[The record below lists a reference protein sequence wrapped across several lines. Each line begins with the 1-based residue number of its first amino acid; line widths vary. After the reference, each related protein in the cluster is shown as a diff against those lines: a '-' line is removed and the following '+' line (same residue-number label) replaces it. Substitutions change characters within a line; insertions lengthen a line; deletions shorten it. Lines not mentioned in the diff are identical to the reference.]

1 MSSEDVLDHVRQE
14 GPIPKGVGL
23 EVVEGPGDGDLV
35 GGYRVRAQGRVD
47 KLVSDDD

>member
-1 MSSEDVLDHVRQE
+1 MSRKDVLDHARQE

-23 EVVEGPGDGDLV
+23 EVVEGPRDRDLV
-35 GGYRVRAQGRVD
+35 GGYGVSAQGGVD